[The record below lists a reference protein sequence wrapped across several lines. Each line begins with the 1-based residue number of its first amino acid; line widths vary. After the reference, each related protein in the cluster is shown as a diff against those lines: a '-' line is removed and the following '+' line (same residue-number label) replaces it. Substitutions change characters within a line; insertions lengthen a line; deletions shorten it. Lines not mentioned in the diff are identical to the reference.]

1 MIGGPDLPG
10 AGPDHVVVIG
20 VSGAGKSTVAR
31 ELAAATGR
39 RFADADDFHSEAAK
53 ATMARGIPLTD
64 DDRRPW
70 LARLREWLSARAA
83 EHVPTVLACSALR
96 RAYRDVLAQADGEV
110 AFVLLDAPREVLA
123 ARVAHRPGHF
133 MPADLLDSQLATL
146 ERPGPGE
153 HVLVLDAGLTPAEL
167 VTAVVRR
174 LGPGPSA

>member
-1 MIGGPDLPG
+1 
-10 AGPDHVVVIG
+10 
-20 VSGAGKSTVAR
+20 
-31 ELAAATGR
+31 
-39 RFADADDFHSEAAK
+39 
-53 ATMARGIPLTD
+53 MARGVPLTD
-64 DDRRPW
+64 DDRWPW
-70 LARLREWLSARAA
+70 LARLRDWLSARAA